1 MSNNK
6 DTQSTDNTEQ
16 KPEKVVTKYDLKM
29 QRRKEQK
36 EKELRDRRIGRIIG
50 VVLAVALV
58 CFVASFPIRN
68 LLTVKGTYVTVNGE
82 QINRVEFDYYY
93 QTARNEY
100 MSTNGMYLSYFG
112 LDLSGD
118 LSRQMY
124 SETLTWKDY
133 FEEVAVQNIA
143 RNKGMLKEARAEGFT
158 YDTGED
164 YREYEEMLEQA
175 ASENGYT
182 VKDYVKELYG
192 VYATPS
198 RIKPY
203 IEEALYV
210 AAYYDKVAEGVAP
223 AMEEIESYYAENKA
237 SYDSV
242 DYYMETVDA
251 QLPTEPTELADPV
264 EEPEEGEEENGGDDG
279 ESGEEQTYQ
288 PSEAE
293 IAAAMEK
300 AKEEADK
307 AVKTIRKGEL
317 HEGARRTA
325 INSNVRDWLY
335 DEARKEGDTN
345 VIEDAANHRYY
356 VVCFMDRY
364 LEETPSADLHI
375 AMTDKGNGQALMDEW
390 KGGEATE
397 ETFAELCD
405 KYNDASVMS
414 ARGGLVEGA
423 LPSSV
428 PDELKEWMT
437 DEARQKGDTVVISPE
452 TEEYDYVVYYAGPN
466 DAEWAMSIR
475 NTLINEKM
483 SEYLEEKT
491 QDIQVQ
497 DSRGNLNYLKVRA
510 QEEAAKAS
518 AESSEGTEEGNTDF
532 QEPGTEGSG
541 ESGTEED
548 GSSEEPGTEDSGS
561 AQ

>member
-6 DTQSTDNTEQ
+6 ETQSTDNTEQ

-36 EKELRDRRIGRIIG
+36 EKELRDRRIGRIVGIL
-50 VVLAVALV
+50 LAAALV

-82 QINRVEFDYYY
+82 KINRVEFDYYY

-100 MSTNGMYLSYFG
+100 ISTNGMYLSYFG

-164 YREYEEMLEQA
+164 YQEYEEMLEQA
-175 ASENGYT
+175 ASENGYS

-223 AMEEIESYYAENKA
+223 SMEEIESYYAENKA

-242 DYYMETVDA
+242 DYYIETVDA

-264 EEPEEGEEENGGDDG
+264 EEPEEGGEENSGDAG
-279 ESGEEQTYQ
+279 EEGEEQAYQ

-293 IAAAMEK
+293 IAAAMET

-307 AVKTIRKGEL
+307 AVKTIREGEL
-317 HEGARRTA
+317 QEGFKRSAV
-325 INSNVRDWLY
+325 NSTVRDWLF
-335 DEARKEGDTN
+335 DEARKQGDTN
-345 VIEDAANHRYY
+345 VIEDTAGHRYY

-364 LEETPSADLHI
+364 LQETPSADLRI
-375 AMTDKGNGQALMDEW
+375 AMTQKGNGQALMDEW
-390 KGGEATE
+390 KSGEATE
-397 ETFAELCD
+397 ETFGELCD
-405 KYNDASVMS
+405 KYNDTAVMS
-414 ARGGLVEGA
+414 AEGGLVEGA

-428 PDELKEWMT
+428 PDELKQWMT
-437 DEARQKGDTVVISPE
+437 DETRQKGDSVVISPE

-466 DAEWAMSIR
+466 DAEWVMNIR
-475 NTLINEKM
+475 NTLINQKM
-483 SEYLEEKT
+483 SEYLEGKI
-491 QDIQVQ
+491 QDIQVE
-497 DSRGNLNYLKVRA
+497 DSKERLNYLKVRA

-518 AESSEGTEEGNTDF
+518 SESSEGAEEGNTDS
-532 QEPGTEGSG
+532 QESEAEGAGESKSEESG
-541 ESGTEED
+541 ESEAPEESKTE
-548 GSSEEPGTEDSGS
+548 
-561 AQ
+561 